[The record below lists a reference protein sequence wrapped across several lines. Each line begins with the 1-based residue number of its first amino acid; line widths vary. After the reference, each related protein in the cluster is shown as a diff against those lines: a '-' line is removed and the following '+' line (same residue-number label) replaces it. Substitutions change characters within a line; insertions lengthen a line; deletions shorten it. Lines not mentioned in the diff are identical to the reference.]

1 MYAYLLWDESDYPEG
16 MPDEYKWN
24 IIRTYRGTLL
34 TQSDWTQ
41 LGDAPFTTEQK
52 DAWTAYRQALRDLPQ
67 DYANA
72 NDVFFP
78 EKPA

>member
-16 MPDEYKWN
+16 MPEEYKWN
-24 IIRTYRGTLL
+24 IIRTYRSTLL

-41 LGDAPFTTEQK
+41 LGDAPFTAEQK
-52 DAWTAYRQALRDLPQ
+52 DAWTLYRQTLRDIPQ
-67 DYANA
+67 DYSNP

-78 EKPA
+78 EKP